1 MKSLLD
7 ARRILEHPRLYSWYR
22 EFAAGRRERA
32 VFAQEYV
39 RARPGNRILDVGCG
53 PADLLEDL
61 PEQVVY
67 FGADTA
73 QRYIDDAKRRFAGR
87 GEFFCR
93 TLDVPFV
100 DELGANSFDIV
111 IAHGLLHHLD
121 DREVAGVYEVVNR
134 ALVPGGRL
142 VTLDGCY
149 AENQSLIVRA
159 LLAADRGKYVR
170 DQESY
175 LALSRRAFREVTGSL
190 RSDLHRIPYCV
201 LIQECVK

>member
-7 ARRILEHPRLYSWYR
+7 ARRLLEHPRLYSWYR
-22 EFAAGRRERA
+22 EFAAGGRERA
-32 VFAQEYV
+32 IFAQQYV

-61 PEQVVY
+61 PQQVAYV
-67 FGADTA
+67 GADTA
-73 QRYIDDAKRRFAGR
+73 PRYIADAKQRFAGR
-87 GEFFCR
+87 GEFYCR
-93 TLDVPFV
+93 TLDVSFV

-111 IAHGLLHHLD
+111 IAHGLIHHLD
-121 DREVAGVYEVVNR
+121 DREVLGLYEVVNR

-142 VTLDGCY
+142 VTLDGCF
-149 AENQSLIVRA
+149 AENQSLLVRA
-159 LLAADRGKYVR
+159 LLKGDRGKHVR
-170 DQESY
+170 DQQSY
-175 LALSRRAFREVTGSL
+175 EALSRQAFREVKGSL